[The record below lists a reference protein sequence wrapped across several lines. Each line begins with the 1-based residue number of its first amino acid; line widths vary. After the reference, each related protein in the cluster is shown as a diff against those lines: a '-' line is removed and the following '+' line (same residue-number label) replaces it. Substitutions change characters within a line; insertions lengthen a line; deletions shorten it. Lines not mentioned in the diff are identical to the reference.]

1 MKSSVFVLRGLCILA
16 LAAFMTA
23 CEGQRTAQDISGT
36 TIVLEDWTPMEVSQ
50 LRGNLTEVFAGLPL
64 KDAKYSLRN
73 NGQVRHEQVTIT
85 DRGVAISQVRDAS
98 RRGGMGNATFEALG
112 SRQSFEEWT
121 RAQFPQAKSVQI
133 TEVIPVTNPR
143 QATRGHVAT
152 VMVTNQQDRSYRCA
166 LSRSGYGGPRLSETS
181 TDLFN
186 QGELRSYLTV
196 RLCAASAT
204 AASLNE
210 RLQRVAF

>member
-1 MKSSVFVLRGLCILA
+1 MKPSNLIARGLCLLA
-16 LAAFMTA
+16 LAAFVTA
-23 CEGQRTAQDISGT
+23 CEGQRTAQDTAGT

-50 LRGNLTEVFAGLPL
+50 LRGNLAEVLSGLPL
-64 KDAKYSLRN
+64 KDAGFSLRN
-73 NGQVRHEQVTIT
+73 NGQVRHERVTIT
-85 DRGVAISQVRDAS
+85 DRGVAGSQVRDAS
-98 RRGGMGNATFEALG
+98 RRGGMGTFIFEALG
-112 SRQSFEEWT
+112 SREKFEEWVRT
-121 RAQFPQAKSVQI
+121 QFPQAKNVQI
-133 TEVIPVTNPR
+133 IEVIPVTNPR

-166 LSRSGYGGPRLSETS
+166 LSRSGYGGARLSETS

>member
-1 MKSSVFVLRGLCILA
+1 MKSSNLIARSLCILA
-16 LAAFMTA
+16 LAGLVAA
-23 CEGQRTAQDISGT
+23 CEGQRTTQDMAGT
-36 TIVLEDWTPMEVSQ
+36 TTTIDDWTPMEVSQ
-50 LRGNLTEVFAGLPL
+50 LRGNLAEVFSGLPL
-64 KDAKYSLRN
+64 RNARYSLRN

-85 DRGVAISQVRDAS
+85 DRGVAGTQVMDAS
-98 RRGGMGNATFEALG
+98 RRGGMGSFTFEALG
-112 SRQSFEEWT
+112 SRERFEEWV
-121 RAQFPQAKSVQI
+121 RGQFPQAKNVQI

-186 QGELRSYLTV
+186 QGELRSYMTV

-204 AASLNE
+204 AASLNQ
-210 RLQRVAF
+210 RLQAVAF